1 MLKFYTLFHLNLMYS
16 SIDKN
21 RRLDV
26 IKNCYWK
33 IFDLVDL
40 GIPIGI
46 ESSGITL
53 EIVKKIDPKWIETLK
68 DNIKNKKIEF
78 IGSGYSQIIGPLV
91 PAEINNMNQLIGKKI
106 YRRLLNYNPKI
117 SLINEMSYSRVTR
130 SL

>member
-46 ESSGITL
+46 ESSSITL
-53 EIVKKIDPKWIETLK
+53 EILK
-68 DNIKNKKIEF
+68 
-78 IGSGYSQIIGPLV
+78 
-91 PAEINNMNQLIGKKI
+91 
-106 YRRLLNYNPKI
+106 R
-117 SLINEMSYSRVTR
+117 
-130 SL
+130 

>member
-1 MLKFYTLFHLNLMYS
+1 MYS
-16 SIDKN
+16 SIDRN

-33 IFDLVDL
+33 IFDLVDQ
-40 GIPIGI
+40 GIPVGI

-53 EIVKKIDPKWIETLK
+53 ELVKKIDPKWIETLK

-91 PAEINNMNQLIGKKI
+91 PAEITFIFVF
-106 YRRLLNYNPKI
+106 P
-117 SLINEMSYSRVTR
+117 
-130 SL
+130 